1 MRFYRVGQH
10 HVFQHAAFLANF
22 QFAVAIGPFE
32 VVVHV
37 EQQLANVSVFETEFF
52 RQHQRAA
59 GIQPLINLIQQCL
72 ALRWLKELQGKI
84 QHHHRG
90 VFDSNVANIA
100 FDNLN
105 RGRCLIG
112 INMTTA
118 ALNHRRGVI
127 DGNNF
132 AILVMNIATHR
143 ERRRAQR
150 TAQIVDLR
158 VGLYETFGQHAN
170 HRYDIG
176 IARNGTLDH
185 IREDFSYPFIKG
197 PVTQTGDRRRK
208 KRVAV
213 RHNVKIRE
221 K

>member
-1 MRFYRVGQH
+1 
-10 HVFQHAAFLANF
+10 
-22 QFAVAIGPFE
+22 
-32 VVVHV
+32 
-37 EQQLANVSVFETEFF
+37 
-52 RQHQRAA
+52 
-59 GIQPLINLIQQCL
+59 
-72 ALRWLKELQGKI
+72 
-84 QHHHRG
+84 
-90 VFDSNVANIA
+90 
-100 FDNLN
+100 
-105 RGRCLIG
+105 
-112 INMTTA
+112 MTTA

-127 DGNNF
+127 DSNNF

-170 HRYDIG
+170 HRNNIG